1 MNNLTLI
8 LSLIIVINLFLIKYF
23 NKIKIFH
30 YIIDKPDNVRK
41 FHSTPVPLAGGIII
55 FINILIYSII
65 ILTNQEYFF
74 KELIFDNTTDA
85 YVFFLAI
92 VLIFIIGY
100 LDDKYDL
107 SPNLKF
113 ILLTIVIIVILNLD
127 ENLAIKEIRFSFNKD
142 TFNIEPFSL
151 LFTCFCFLVFLN
163 AFNMFDG
170 INLQSSIYSIII
182 FFSLL
187 IFLTNSILI
196 DVMLITLLGYS
207 YLNYK
212 NITFLGDSGALVLA
226 FIISYSFIKTYN
238 LGLITYT
245 DEIFIYMMI
254 PGVDLIRLFFK
265 RVLQKKNP
273 LKSDRQHL
281 HHLLCLK
288 FTNIQSLVIL
298 QSIIILPILLNSL
311 SLNKVAIIVFTI
323 ILYIILIIQLEDNKK
338 NNTNL

>member
-1 MNNLTLI
+1 MNNLILI

-74 KELIFDNTTDA
+74 EELIFDNTTDA

-100 LDDKYDL
+100 LDDKYYL

-127 ENLAIKEIRFSFNKD
+127 ENLVIKEIRFSFNKD
-142 TFNIEPFSL
+142 TFNIEPFNL

-196 DVMLITLLGYS
+196 YVMLITLLGYS

-226 FIISYSFIKTYN
+226 FIISYFFIKTYN

-265 RVLQKKNP
+265 RILQRKNP

-288 FTNIQSLVIL
+288 FTNIQSLIII
-298 QSIIILPILLNSL
+298 QSIIIFPILLNSL
-311 SLNKVAIIVFTI
+311 SLNKVAIIIFTI
-323 ILYIILIIQLEDNKK
+323 FLYTILIIQLKDKK
-338 NNTNL
+338 NSIHL

>member
-1 MNNLTLI
+1 MNNLILI

-74 KELIFDNTTDA
+74 EELIFDNTTDA
-85 YVFFLAI
+85 YVFFLTI

-127 ENLAIKEIRFSFNKD
+127 ENLVIKEIRFSFNKD
-142 TFNIEPFSL
+142 TFNIEPFNL

-196 DVMLITLLGYS
+196 YVMLITLLGYS

-226 FIISYSFIKTYN
+226 FIISYFFIKTYN

-265 RVLQKKNP
+265 RILQRKNP

-288 FTNIQSLVIL
+288 FTNIQSLIII
-298 QSIIILPILLNSL
+298 QSIIIFPILLNSL
-311 SLNKVAIIVFTI
+311 SLNKVAIIIFTI
-323 ILYIILIIQLEDNKK
+323 FLYTILIIQLKDNKK
-338 NNTNL
+338 

>member
-1 MNNLTLI
+1 MNNLILI

-30 YIIDKPDNVRK
+30 YIIDKPDNIRK
-41 FHSTPVPLAGGIII
+41 FHSLPVPLAGGIII
-55 FINILIYSII
+55 FLNIIIYSII
-65 ILTNQEYFF
+65 ILTNQEYFL
-74 KELIFDNTTDA
+74 KELIFKDITAA
-85 YVFFLAI
+85 YVFFFTI
-92 VLIFIIGY
+92 VIIFIIGY

-113 ILLTIVIIVILNLD
+113 ILLTILMIVILNLD
-127 ENLAIKEIRFSFNKD
+127 ENLAIKEIRFSFIKN
-142 TFNIEPFSL
+142 TFIIESFSI
-151 LFTCFCFLVFLN
+151 LFTSFCFLVFLN

-170 INLQSSIYSIII
+170 INLQSSTYSIII
-182 FFSLL
+182 FSSLL
-187 IFLTNSILI
+187 IILTNSILI
-196 DVMLITLLGYS
+196 YVMLITLLGYS

-226 FIISYSFIKTYN
+226 FIISYFFIKTYN
-238 LGLITYT
+238 LNLITYT

-254 PGVDLIRLFFK
+254 PGIDLIRLFFK
-265 RVLQKKNP
+265 RILLKKNP
-273 LKSDRQHL
+273 LKSDRHHL

-288 FTNIQSLVIL
+288 FTNMQSLIIL
-298 QSIIILPILLNSL
+298 QSIIIFPILLNSL

-323 ILYIILIIQLEDNKK
+323 ILYTILIIQLEDNKK

>member
-8 LSLIIVINLFLIKYF
+8 LSLIIVTNLFLIKYF

-65 ILTNQEYFF
+65 ILTNQEYFL
-74 KELIFDNTTDA
+74 KELIFDSTTDA
-85 YVFFLAI
+85 CGFFLAI

-113 ILLTIVIIVILNLD
+113 VLLTIVIIVILNFD

-182 FFSLL
+182 FFSLS

-288 FTNIQSLVIL
+288 FTNMQSLIIL
-298 QSIIILPILLNSL
+298 QSIIIFPILLNSL

-323 ILYIILIIQLEDNKK
+323 ILYTILIIQLEDNKK
-338 NNTNL
+338 NNINL

>member
-8 LSLIIVINLFLIKYF
+8 LSLIIVTNLFLIKYF

-30 YIIDKPDNVRK
+30 YIIDKPDNIRK
-41 FHSTPVPLAGGIII
+41 FHSLPVPLAGGIII
-55 FINILIYSII
+55 FLNIIIYSII
-65 ILTNQEYFF
+65 ILTNQEYFL
-74 KELIFDNTTDA
+74 KELIFKDITAA
-85 YVFFLAI
+85 YVFFFTI
-92 VLIFIIGY
+92 VIIFIIGY

-113 ILLTIVIIVILNLD
+113 ILLTILMIVILNLD
-127 ENLAIKEIRFSFNKD
+127 ENLAIKEIRFSFIKN
-142 TFNIEPFSL
+142 TFIIESFSI
-151 LFTCFCFLVFLN
+151 LFTSFCFLVFLN

-170 INLQSSIYSIII
+170 INLQSSTYSIII
-182 FFSLL
+182 FSSLL
-187 IFLTNSILI
+187 IILTNSILI
-196 DVMLITLLGYS
+196 YVMLITLLGYS

-226 FIISYSFIKTYN
+226 FIISYFFIKTYN
-238 LGLITYT
+238 LNLITYT

-254 PGVDLIRLFFK
+254 PGIDLIRLFFK
-265 RVLQKKNP
+265 RILLKKNP
-273 LKSDRQHL
+273 LKSDRHHL

-288 FTNIQSLVIL
+288 FTNMQSLIIL
-298 QSIIILPILLNSL
+298 QSIIIFPILLNSL

>member
-1 MNNLTLI
+1 MNNLILI

-74 KELIFDNTTDA
+74 EELIFDNTTDA

-127 ENLAIKEIRFSFNKD
+127 ENLVIKEIRFSFNKD
-142 TFNIEPFSL
+142 TFNIEPFNL

-196 DVMLITLLGYS
+196 YVMLITLLGYS

-226 FIISYSFIKTYN
+226 FIISYFFIKTYN

-265 RVLQKKNP
+265 RILQRKNP

-288 FTNIQSLVIL
+288 FTNIQSLIII
-298 QSIIILPILLNSL
+298 QSIIIFPILLNSL
-311 SLNKVAIIVFTI
+311 SLNKVAIIIFTI
-323 ILYIILIIQLEDNKK
+323 FLYTILIIQLKDKK
-338 NNTNL
+338 NSIHL